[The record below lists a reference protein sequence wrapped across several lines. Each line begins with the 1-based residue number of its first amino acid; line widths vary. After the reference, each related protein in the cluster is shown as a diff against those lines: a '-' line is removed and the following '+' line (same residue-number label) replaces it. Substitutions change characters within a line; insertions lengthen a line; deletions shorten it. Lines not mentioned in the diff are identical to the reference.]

1 MAQEQVILQHVTKR
15 FTTRTMGTVTAVDDF
30 NLAIKEGEC
39 FSFLGPSGCCPPER
53 SEG

>member
-30 NLAIKEGEC
+30 NLAIKEGA
-39 FSFLGPSGCCPPER
+39 FRLRQDHYAAYDSWI
-53 SEG
+53 